1 MRRLVTRRD
10 FMKGSA
16 SAVVG
21 AAIPLSQSASQET
34 PSQRP
39 ERSKVVLV
47 RNADALDESSV
58 FNGEVIQQM
67 LDEAVMEFFDAES
80 PVDAFRR
87 IISPGQIVA
96 IKTNRWGWLP
106 TPAELEAAIRKRA
119 LDVGVTEENLGLADG
134 PTVRTNPLFRNADS
148 IINVRPLR
156 THYLSG
162 VSGCMK
168 NLIMFS
174 ERPVEWHPNSCGD
187 LGLLQNL
194 PQIKDRLRLHILAAL
209 TPQFHGRGPHHFSRR
224 YVWDYKGLIVGTD
237 AVAVDAIGLELL
249 KAKRTEVLG
258 AANAL
263 PPVPKHIEIA
273 DKVHGLGNSD
283 LAKIDLIKVGW
294 QDDILI

>member
-1 MRRLVTRRD
+1 MKKLVTRRD

-21 AAIPLSQSASQET
+21 AAIPLSQTSPQDSSA
-34 PSQRP
+34 QRP
-39 ERSKVVLV
+39 ERSKVVLI
-47 RNADALDESSV
+47 RNADALDENSA

-67 LDEAVMEFFDAES
+67 LDEGVMALFDTET
-80 PVDAFRR
+80 PVDAFHR
-87 IISPGQIVA
+87 IVSADQMVG
-96 IKTNRWGWLP
+96 IKTNFWNYLP
-106 TPAELEAAIRKRA
+106 TPAELENAIKTRV
-119 LDVGVTEENLGLADG
+119 LDVGVSEENITIDDHG
-134 PTVRTNPLFRNADS
+134 VRNNPGFQNAHS

-174 ERPVEWHPNSCGD
+174 DSQVKWHPNSCAD
-187 LGLLQNL
+187 LGLLQTL
-194 PQIKDRLRLHILAAL
+194 PEVKGRLRLHILAAL

-224 YVWDYKGLIVGTD
+224 YVWNYKGLIIGTD
-237 AVAVDAIGLELL
+237 VVAVDAIGLKLL
-249 KAKRTEVLG
+249 MAKRTEVLG

-283 LAKIDLIKVGW
+283 LDKIDLIKIGW
-294 QDDILI
+294 QDDVLI